1 MDIRHK
7 KIAVIG
13 LGYVGL
19 PLAAAFGKY
28 REVIGYDISFK
39 RIEELKRG
47 IDYTRELSA
56 NDLNQSTH
64 LTFSSDIDDTRC
76 CDVFIVTVPTPIDSG
91 NQPNLEPLIIASE
104 MIGKVMKKGSVV
116 VFESTVFPGCTEDIC
131 VPVLQSQSGLIFNE
145 TFFCGY
151 SPERINPGDS
161 ARRLTD
167 IKKITSG
174 STHEVSGAIDELYN
188 EIISAGT
195 FKASSIRVAE
205 AAKIIENVQRD
216 VNIALV
222 NELSFIFDTLDLD
235 TKEILSAANTKWNF
249 MPFKPGLV
257 GGHCIG
263 VDPYYLIH
271 KSQEVGYY
279 PELISAGRRVNNRM
293 ARHIVDVTIK
303 RLLSSGKSILKA
315 KVLILG
321 LTFKENCPDIR
332 NTKVVDLFNHFKEYC
347 MDVDIYDPLVNI
359 SEAEHALNLKCLN
372 SLPEFGNYSA
382 IVIAVGHDEFKGMGL
397 DRIKKLGE
405 VDAYI
410 NDFKN
415 IFS

>member
-1 MDIRHK
+1 MDIKHK

-19 PLAAAFGKY
+19 PLAAAFGKH
-28 REVIGYDISFK
+28 RDVIGYDNSFK
-39 RIEELKRG
+39 RIDELKQG
-47 IDYTRELSA
+47 IDNTRELSIEE
-56 NDLNQSTH
+56 LNKSNY
-64 LTFSSDIDDTRC
+64 LTFTSDVSDIQSC
-76 CDVFIVTVPTPIDSG
+76 EIFIVTVPTPIDSG
-91 NQPNLEPLIIASE
+91 NHPNLEPLVVASE
-104 MIGKVMKKGSVV
+104 MIGKVMKIGAIVI
-116 VFESTVFPGCTEDIC
+116 FESTVFPGCTEDIC
-131 VPVLQSQSGLIFNE
+131 VPILEKHSGLIFNE

-151 SPERINPGDS
+151 SPERINPGDN

-174 STHEVSGAIDELYN
+174 STKEVSEAIDELYK
-188 EIISAGT
+188 EIIAAGT
-195 FKASSIRVAE
+195 FKASSIKVAE

-222 NELSFIFDTLDLD
+222 NELSYIFDTLKLD
-235 TKEILSAANTKWNF
+235 TYEILNAANSKWNF
-249 MPFKPGLV
+249 LPFKPGLV

-279 PELISAGRRVNNRM
+279 PELISAGRRVNNSM
-293 ARHIVDVTIK
+293 AKHIADITIK
-303 RLLSSGKSILKA
+303 RILSAEKSILNA

-332 NTKVVDLFNHFKEYC
+332 NTKVVDLYNAFKEYC
-347 MDVDIYDPLVNI
+347 MDVDIYDPLVNT
-359 SEAEHALNLKCLN
+359 SEVKHILNIPCLN

-382 IVIAVGHDEFKGMGL
+382 IIIAVGHDEFKNMGL
-397 DRIKKLGE
+397 ARIKELG
-405 VDAYI
+405 VSDAYI